1 MQRGTITILVIV
13 GVALA
18 AATASVVYH
27 YSNQKHAQDFW
38 GSATAKLIG
47 NPSPVEALELKKAD
61 RNLSLDGDD
70 EPAAEESNTEQSQ
83 EKSEATEKVPE
94 KESGKAPEE
103 PAPPTVKA
111 FDFDGTAWIVS
122 ATKDAAAAKGI
133 NNLRRALV
141 LDTTYNWS
149 EQPPAGE
156 PVWKY
161 GLAMTDERDWVT
173 VLFDFDSR
181 RIALAG
187 GRRTAV
193 LNPEASAE
201 FQQFFSDQ
209 FASGTP
215 ATEATPDK
223 AATPQTETAQPAPTE
238 STPAEPAATK

>member
-13 GVALA
+13 GVAIA

-38 GSATAKLIG
+38 GSTTAKLIG

-70 EPAAEESNTEQSQ
+70 EPAADEAKTEESKDKSATDEKTSQ
-83 EKSEATEKVPE
+83 E
-94 KESGKAPEE
+94 
-103 PAPPTVKA
+103 PAAPTVKA
-111 FDFDGTAWIVS
+111 FDFDGTAWVVS
-122 ATKDAAAAKGI
+122 ATKDAASAKGI

-181 RIALAG
+181 QIALAG

-201 FQQFFSDQ
+201 FQQFFADQ
-209 FASGTP
+209 FA
-215 ATEATPDK
+215 
-223 AATPQTETAQPAPTE
+223 AAE
-238 STPAEPAATK
+238 STPAEPAAAK